1 MLPNADLHE
10 STPERYDRPTI
21 VMHWLMTLLV
31 IVQWTIGRTTG
42 LLPRGP
48 LRVDIW
54 SVHVLLGVSIALVLV
69 ARIVW
74 RLRRG
79 RRLPGVG
86 TALER
91 AAASIVHIGLYVV
104 LAVVVVLGFANTYV
118 HGFPLFNVLTLP
130 GKQDLATIL
139 RVNNWHGFAANVLA
153 VLILLHTVAALFHH
167 YVRRDGVLRRMGRH
181 PEAATQHD
189 KPDLSP

>member
-1 MLPNADLHE
+1 MRD
-10 STPERYDRPTI
+10 STPERYDRTTI
-21 VMHWLMTLLV
+21 VLHWLTAVLV

-54 SVHVLLGVSIALVLV
+54 SVHVVLGVCIALVLV

-86 TALER
+86 TAPER
-91 AAASIVHIGLYVV
+91 AAASFVHIALYVV

-118 HGFPLFNVLTLP
+118 HGFPLFNMITLP
-130 GKQDLATIL
+130 GKQDMATIV
-139 RVNNWHGFAANVLA
+139 RVNGWHGLAANVLA
-153 VLILLHTVAALFHH
+153 GLIVLHTIAALFHH
-167 YVRRDGVLRRMGRH
+167 YVRRDGVMRRM
-181 PEAATQHD
+181 
-189 KPDLSP
+189 